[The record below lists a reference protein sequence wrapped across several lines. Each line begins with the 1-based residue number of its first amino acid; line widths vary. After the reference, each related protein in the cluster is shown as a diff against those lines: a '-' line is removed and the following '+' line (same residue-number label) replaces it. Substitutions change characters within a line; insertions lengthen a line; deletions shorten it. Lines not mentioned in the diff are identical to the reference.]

1 MKYEESMR
9 KIAIT
14 LPEDQAR
21 AIERIRKRRKIPR
34 SRVIQQAIAYY
45 LSEESQHTAVR
56 RYEEG
61 YRRMPEDPAE
71 AEAYARM
78 AAEVLEPEDWE

>member
-1 MKYEESMR
+1 MR

-21 AIERIRKRRKIPR
+21 AIERIRKKKRIPR
-34 SRVIQQAIAYY
+34 SRVIQEAVAFY
-45 LSEESQHTAVR
+45 LSEETLQAAAR
-56 RYEEG
+56 LYEEG

-71 AEAYARM
+71 AEAYAGM
-78 AAEVLEPEDWE
+78 VAEVLEPEDWE

>member
-1 MKYEESMR
+1 MR

-21 AIERIRKRRKIPR
+21 AIERIRRKRKIPR
-34 SRVIQQAIAYY
+34 SRVIQQAVAYY
-45 LSEESQHTAVR
+45 LSEEKQHTAVR
-56 RYEEG
+56 QYEEG

-71 AEAYARM
+71 AAAYVRM

>member
-1 MKYEESMR
+1 MR

-21 AIERIRKRRKIPR
+21 AIERIRRKRKIPR
-34 SRVIQQAIAYY
+34 SRVIQQAVAYY
-45 LSEESQHTAVR
+45 LSAENQHTAAR
-56 RYEEG
+56 QYEEG

-71 AEAYARM
+71 AEAYVGM
-78 AAEVLEPEDWE
+78 AAEVLETEDWE

>member
-1 MKYEESMR
+1 MR

-21 AIERIRKRRKIPR
+21 AIERIRRKKKIPR
-34 SRVIQQAIAYY
+34 SRVIQQAIAHY
-45 LSEESQHTAVR
+45 LSEETQHAAVR

-71 AEAYARM
+71 AEAYVRTG
-78 AAEVLEPEDWE
+78 AEVLEPEDWG

>member
-1 MKYEESMR
+1 MK

-14 LPEDQAR
+14 LPDDQAL
-21 AIERIRKRRKIPR
+21 AIEHIRKRRKIPR

-45 LSEESQHTAVR
+45 LRERNEYTAAR